1 MYEVGDG
8 TMNNLKQSYESA
20 CNAYL
25 KAFCL
30 KHEFDYEPDC
40 WVGKYVGTICQI
52 ADYFVDMVTIRT
64 DIDMDAKED
73 EFIKWY
79 DYTLRV
85 GTLGGTGIPNF
96 ENWLRRC
103 PIRSEE
109 EILAMEATRR
119 KIEELEKELKT
130 LCDGDNKR

>member
-1 MYEVGDG
+1 MSA
-8 TMNNLKQSYESA
+8 LKQSYELA

-30 KHEFDYEPDC
+30 KHELDYEPDC
-40 WVGKYVGTICQI
+40 WVGGYVGTICQI
-52 ADYFVDMVTIRT
+52 ADYFIDMETIRT
-64 DIDMDAKED
+64 DIDMQAKEG

-79 DYTLRV
+79 DYSLRV
-85 GTLGGTGIPNF
+85 GTLGCTGIPNF
-96 ENWLRRC
+96 ENWLRGC

-119 KIEELEKELKT
+119 KIEELEKELKKMCDVPT
-130 LCDGDNKR
+130 LQKD

>member
-1 MYEVGDG
+1 MKKK
-8 TMNNLKQSYESA
+8 MNNLKQSYESA

-30 KHEFDYEPDC
+30 KHDFDYEPDC

-52 ADYFVDMVTIRT
+52 ADYFVDMTTIRT

-79 DYTLRV
+79 DYSLRV
-85 GTLGGTGIPNF
+85 GTLGCTGIPNF

-103 PIRSEE
+103 PIRSED

-130 LCDGDNKR
+130 MCDEHPLQKD